1 MELFFN
7 MLIPLRVLY
16 RWDLILYPQLL
27 NKLKIMK
34 GMSPDSLND
43 AVTETVR
50 NLRSLVFFCFYLNAI
65 YDAIAENKKLYP
77 AKSRVL
83 GGTYCSHC

>member
-7 MLIPLRVLY
+7 MLVPLRVLY

-43 AVTETVR
+43 AVTEAVR
-50 NLRSLVFFCFYLNAI
+50 NLRSLVFFLFLPKCYL
-65 YDAIAENKKLYP
+65 
-77 AKSRVL
+77 
-83 GGTYCSHC
+83 